1 MATTRLA
8 TVQEKM
14 KEILK
19 CVACHA
25 VPHDKVFQC
34 AKGHLTCE
42 RCSAVASSCP
52 NCPDTDRLP
61 DCDCDCPNC
70 PNTDKSHSPTS
81 TTITTSST
89 DWIRNRAMEE
99 AIAAL
104 KFPKRC
110 RSERCQFRGLGR
122 DLMLHEKR
130 CRIKKWT
137 RRIDLLVP
145 WYE

>member
-1 MATTRLA
+1 MATTKL
-8 TVQEKM
+8 VGMQEKLR
-14 KEILK
+14 EILK

-25 VPHDKVFQC
+25 VPRDKVFQC
-34 AKGHLTCE
+34 PKGHLTCE
-42 RCSAVASSCP
+42 RCSASSS
-52 NCPDTDRLP
+52 
-61 DCDCDCPNC
+61 DCPLPRCNDG
-70 PNTDKSHSPTS
+70 NDSNDG
-81 TTITTSST
+81 SSSAAPSSSDC

-110 RSERCQFRGLGR
+110 RSEGCRFEGLGR
-122 DLMLHEKR
+122 DLMQHEKR

-137 RRIDLLVP
+137 RRIDLFVH